1 MAAASGAR
9 TRDGQAAAR
18 LLARLVIALLQ
29 AIALLP
35 AGAAAA
41 APARQAG
48 GVIQGTVTS
57 VVDGDSLWITPDG
70 GGKAIEVRLV
80 GIDAPE
86 ICQAHGAESR
96 AFLAQLVAKKPVRL
110 YRTGHDGWGR
120 TLGRVY
126 LGDVELNRRLVEQ
139 GQAWSQRWRWDNGPY
154 VSQERIA
161 RARSRGLHKAGSA
174 AVMPRQFRMRHGPCR
189 QP

>member
-1 MAAASGAR
+1 MAAGI
-9 TRDGQAAAR
+9 AAA
-18 LLARLVIALLQ
+18 LA
-29 AIALLP
+29 LP
-35 AGAAAA
+35 AVIA
-41 APARQAG
+41 APAAPSAASMLDGR
-48 GVIQGTVTS
+48 VVRVT
-57 VVDGDSLWITPDG
+57 DGDSLWLEPLSG
-70 GGKAIEVRLV
+70 AAPVQLRLV

-174 AVMPRQFRMRHGPCR
+174 AVMPRQFRLRHGPCR
-189 QP
+189 HP